1 MNDQTGKKRENSNI
15 SAPLPPAAEAE
26 LRALV
31 KRAKGASG
39 PVMKAINYAGGKVEG
54 WLDVLPAPART
65 ALEGATTEALDYAYG
80 AATTVRGM
88 RAAPDMGRWGHKIA
102 VTLSGGAGGFAGLAS
117 SVVEL
122 PATVSIMFGAIQKIA
137 GSYGFDPQAEAVRA
151 ECLTVFASGTPL
163 KSDDGVDMSFLASR
177 VALTGAGIQAL
188 IARVAPKLAVVLGQ
202 KLAAQA
208 VPLVGAVAGAG
219 VNLAFLRYYEE
230 LAHVRFGLLKLARD
244 LPDHDVMAAFHA
256 LAAPFV
262 RQVKP

>member
-1 MNDQTGKKRENSNI
+1 MPDKTARPNTTHDI
-15 SAPLPPAAEAE
+15 SAPLPSAAETE

-31 KRAKGASG
+31 RRAQGASG

-65 ALEGATTEALDYAYG
+65 ALEGATADALDYAYG
-80 AATTVRGM
+80 AASTVRGM
-88 RAAPDMGRWGHKIA
+88 RSVPDMGRWGHKLA
-102 VTLSGGAGGFAGLAS
+102 VTLSGGAGGFAGLPSA
-117 SVVEL
+117 VVEL

-137 GSYGFDPQAEAVRA
+137 RSYGFDPEDEAIRA
-151 ECLTVFASGTPL
+151 ECLTVFASGSPL

-177 VALTGAGIQAL
+177 MALTGAGIQAL

-230 LAHVRFGLLKLARD
+230 LAHVRFGLLKLSRD

-256 LAAPFV
+256 LAAA
-262 RQVKP
+262 QVAQKKA